1 MMYKTIC
8 TLFLTSLVFI
18 NCSNPGTEL
27 KNKISITVKVVDSET
42 KQPRM
47 NDSLTIRQGTW
58 GIPVR
63 RYIKVGKYITDSL
76 GQVRIDLNKQ
86 ERYSFEVDG
95 PRFAFGSDEYAKGEL
110 KNGQTVIIQVV
121 LPEKKQV
128 PFLKNE

>member
-76 GQVRIDLNKQ
+76 GQVRIDLDQK
-86 ERYSFEVDG
+86 ERYSLEIDG
-95 PRFAFGSDEYAKGEL
+95 SHHAFGSDEYAKGEL
-110 KNGQTVIIQVV
+110 KNNQVVVIQVV
-121 LPEKKQV
+121 PPEKKK
-128 PFLKNE
+128 FKIE

>member
-1 MMYKTIC
+1 MYKIIS
-8 TLFLTSLVFI
+8 TLFLISLVFS
-18 NCSNPGTEL
+18 NCSNPDGEL

-42 KQPRM
+42 NQPRM
-47 NDSLTIRQGTW
+47 NDNITVRQGTW

-63 RYIKVGKYITDSL
+63 RYVKVGKYRTDSL

-110 KNGQTVIIQVV
+110 KNNQMVVIPVIP
-121 LPEKKQV
+121 PEKKKFQIH
-128 PFLKNE
+128 